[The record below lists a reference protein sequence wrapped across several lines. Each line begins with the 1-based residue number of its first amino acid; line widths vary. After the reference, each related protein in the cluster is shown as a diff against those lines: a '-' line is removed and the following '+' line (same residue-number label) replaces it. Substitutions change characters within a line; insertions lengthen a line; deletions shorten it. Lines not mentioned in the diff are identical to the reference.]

1 MDMSKSYKAAFEEYL
16 PEIDIVFDRFH
27 IMQIVNKAVDS
38 VRKTQQKNLEKEGV
52 KTMKGGRFLPLYNYE
67 NLDPLKLERLEAI
80 LEANKPLFIMHSMKE
95 QLRLLWCQRN
105 EERAREFLIDWIFEA
120 ISVTNELTPMYEKSS
135 LAPLKKLAF
144 TLMRHYRGI
153 LNYFRHF
160 ITNGKAEGINNK
172 IKTLKRQAY
181 GYRDIEYFKLR
192 LHHLH
197 NQKHQLVG

>member
-1 MDMSKSYKAAFEEYL
+1 MDMSKSYRAAFEEYL

-27 IMQIVNKAVDS
+27 LMQIVNKAVDS
-38 VRKTQQKNLEKEGV
+38 VRKIQQKKLEKEGV

-67 NLDPLKLERLEAI
+67 NLDPLKQERLEA
-80 LEANKPLFIMHSMKE
+80 LLQANKPLFIVHSMKE
-95 QLRLLWCQRN
+95 QLRLLWHQGN
-105 EERAREFLIDWIFEA
+105 EEKAKAFLVDWIFEA
-120 ISVTNELTPMYEKSS
+120 ISIAGELTPLYGKSS
-135 LAPLKKLAF
+135 LRPLKRLAF
-144 TLMRHYRGI
+144 TLIRHYRGI

-181 GYRDIEYFKLR
+181 GYRDMEYFKLR

-197 NQKHQLVG
+197 RQKHRLVG